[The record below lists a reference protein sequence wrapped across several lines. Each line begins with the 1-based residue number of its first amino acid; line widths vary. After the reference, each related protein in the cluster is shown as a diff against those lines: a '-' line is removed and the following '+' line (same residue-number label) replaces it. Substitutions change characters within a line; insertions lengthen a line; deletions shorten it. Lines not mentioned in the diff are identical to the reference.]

1 MTNYDDDADA
11 EQVPKEE
18 SKPAQKLMMM
28 RKTNDD
34 ADNKL
39 IICQVPEEESKPANQ
54 HRSSVDMTSHPQVR
68 AVMRVMVMITIRR
81 VRAVTIRINLLGLS

>member
-1 MTNYDDDADA
+1 MTMTNYDDDADA

-54 HRSSVDMTSHPQVR
+54 HRSSVDMTSHPQVIMMQII
-68 AVMRVMVMITIRR
+68 V
-81 VRAVTIRINLLGLS
+81 INFNDRNDNLDGA

>member
-68 AVMRVMVMITIRR
+68 AVMRVMVMIRR
-81 VRAVTIRINLLGLS
+81 MRAVTIRISLLRLS